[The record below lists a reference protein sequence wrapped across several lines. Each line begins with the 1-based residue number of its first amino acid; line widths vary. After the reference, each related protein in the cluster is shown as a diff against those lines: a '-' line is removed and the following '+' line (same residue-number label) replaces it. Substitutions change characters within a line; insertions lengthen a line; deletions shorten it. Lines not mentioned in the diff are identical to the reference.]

1 MGVRIVGVSREAL
14 PENNLWISAKF
25 DSKLS
30 RQVAQL
36 LLR

>member
-14 PENNLWISAKF
+14 PENILWISAKF
-25 DSKLS
+25 DSTLS

-36 LLR
+36 LWR